1 MRKKIIVAAALLTL
15 LLFGSAV
22 FAESPAESFKKN
34 YPNVQLESIKETQ
47 IEGLY
52 EAVVQG
58 VSIVYYHPKT
68 GYVFVGE
75 MRNKDG
81 KSFTADRMNEIVSA
95 KVKKLPLDK
104 AVKIGSGKNIIIEF
118 TDPDCPYCRKMSEY
132 FKKKEDMTRYIFFF
146 PLTHIHPYAEDKAKY
161 ILCSKDKGKTYEE
174 VMAGKIDSKKIEPCD
189 DKDVAAAMEEH
200 KHAAAGFGVQG
211 TPMFVVNGQPV
222 RGANVQAIES
232 LLKK

>member
-1 MRKKIIVAAALLTL
+1 MYKRVALSIFL
-15 LLFGSAV
+15 AV
-22 FAESPAESFKKN
+22 VMFSGFAFAESPADSFKKN

-47 IEGLY
+47 IDGLY
-52 EAVVQG
+52 EVVVQG
-58 VSIVYYHPKT
+58 VSVVYYHPKT

-75 MRNKDG
+75 MRSKDG
-81 KSFTADRMNEIVSA
+81 KSFTAERVNELVSA
-95 KVKKLPLDK
+95 KVKKLPLEK
-104 AVKIGSGKNIIIEF
+104 AVKIGSGKNTIIEF
-118 TDPDCPYCRKMSEY
+118 TDPDCPYCRKMAEY

-189 DKDVAAAMEEH
+189 DKDVAAALEEH
-200 KHAAAGFGVQG
+200 KHAAAGLGVQG